1 MTIRIVTD
9 GASSGNPGPGGW
21 AALIIYEDGTLE
33 ELGGHEPKT
42 TNNRMELR
50 GAIEGLRRVPAGA
63 PVQVVTDSTYLINGI
78 TRWIAG
84 WRRRGWK
91 KADGEPVSNRDL
103 WEELDA
109 LHGPHVKWE
118 HVRGHAGHPENERAN
133 TIAQAYAA
141 RRPPPAATALSVGA
155 GEPTSADLV
164 KRIAAARP
172 TPQTYLSLLGREG
185 LMRHGTWPECQARVH
200 GVPGARYKKCRSAD
214 EEIATVR
221 AWGLAPADL
230 LALPA

>member
-1 MTIRIVTD
+1 MTIRVVTD

-33 ELGGHEPKT
+33 ELGGHEPHT

-50 GAIEGLRRVPAGA
+50 GAIEGLRRVPAGT

-103 WEELDA
+103 WQELDT
-109 LHGPHVKWE
+109 LNGSHVTWK
-118 HVRGHAGHPENERAN
+118 HVRGHAGHAENERAN

-141 RRPPPAATALSVGA
+141 RRTPAPATALPGGA
-155 GEPTSADLV
+155 DAPPADLV
-164 KRIAAARP
+164 ARIAAARP
-172 TPQTYLSLLGREG
+172 AAQTYLSLLGREG
-185 LMRHGTWPECQARVH
+185 LMRHRTWPECQARVH
-200 GVPGARYKKCRSAD
+200 GVPGARYKKCRSVD

-221 AWGLAPADL
+221 AWGLSAEDL
-230 LALPA
+230 LKLPA

>member
-1 MTIRIVTD
+1 MPIRVVTD

-33 ELGGHEPKT
+33 ELGGHEPNT

-78 TRWIAG
+78 TRWIAA

-103 WEELDA
+103 WQELET
-109 LHGPHVKWE
+109 LHGPHVTWE

-141 RRPPPAATALSVGA
+141 RRTPPPAAALPPTAGTPPA
-155 GEPTSADLV
+155 ADLIA
-164 KRIAAARP
+164 RIAAARP
-172 TPQTYLSLLGREG
+172 AGQTYLSLLGRAG
-185 LMRHGTWPECQARVH
+185 LMRHRTWPECQARVH
-200 GVPGARYKKCRSAD
+200 GVPGARYKKCRSVD

-221 AWGLAPADL
+221 AWGLTTEDL
-230 LALPA
+230 LALSA

>member
-1 MTIRIVTD
+1 MPIRIVTD

-21 AALIIYEDGTLE
+21 AALIIHEDGTLE
-33 ELGGHEPKT
+33 ELGGHEPNT

-78 TRWIAG
+78 TRWIAA

-103 WEELDA
+103 WQELDT
-109 LHGPHVKWE
+109 LHGHVTWE

-141 RRPPPAATALSVGA
+141 RRTPPPAAALPPGA
-155 GEPTSADLV
+155 GTPPAADLIA
-164 KRIAAARP
+164 RIAAARP
-172 TPQTYLSLLGREG
+172 AGQTYLSLLGRGG
-185 LMRHGTWPECQARVH
+185 LMRHRTWPECQARVH
-200 GVPGARYKKCRSAD
+200 GVPGARYKKCRSVD

-221 AWGLAPADL
+221 AWGLAPEDL